1 LFYDDKKLGVLV
13 FAQVKKLFFVLWLCQ
28 MKALGILKIQAARAG
43 KTLGLLLALIFY
55 STNVLHATELRL
67 LIAHWPPNNFLD
79 EKGEP
84 TGLSVTVVEAIKDR
98 LGIDT
103 AIELVPW
110 ARGYEIA
117 KTKPNVFL
125 FAAGK
130 NDERLKMGFKFIGPV
145 TTANNILVA
154 KKGSHHSFES
164 LEDARDSKISVAG
177 VRGSWQAK
185 MLKSTGIDVVE
196 TDNHTMAARM
206 LMADRID
213 AWIIS
218 TFQAGH
224 ILTELGFPVDAT
236 ETIYTIS
243 QSQGHIMVSKGTD
256 PETIKKW
263 KQAFDEVA
271 RSDLIKEAA
280 RNWSRKLGT
289 NLTFDPKSGFIAEK
303 DKLQDGGS

>member
-1 LFYDDKKLGVLV
+1 MNV
-13 FAQVKKLFFVLWLCQ
+13 
-28 MKALGILKIQAARAG
+28 LGILNRRVLRAG
-43 KTLGLLLALIFY
+43 TTLGLLVALFFY
-55 STNVLHATELRL
+55 ATNTLHATELRL

-110 ARGYEIA
+110 ARGFEIA
-117 KTKPNVFL
+117 KTRPNVFL

-130 NDERLKMGFKFIGPV
+130 NDDRLNMGFKFIGPV

-154 KKGSHHSFES
+154 KKGPEYSLKS
-164 LEDARDSKISVAG
+164 LEDVRKSNVSVAG

-185 MLKSTGIDVVE
+185 MLKSSGIDVVE

-213 AWIIS
+213 AWVIS
-218 TFQAGH
+218 TLQAGH
-224 ILTELGFPVDAT
+224 ILTALGFPVDST

-243 QSQGHIMVSKGTD
+243 QSQGHIMVSNGTD
-256 PETIKKW
+256 PEVIEKW
-263 KQAFDEVA
+263 EHAFNDVA
-271 RSDLIKEAA
+271 QSDLIQEAA
-280 RNWSRKLGT
+280 KNWSRKLGT
-289 NLTFDPKSGFIAEK
+289 NLTFDPKSGFIAEQ
-303 DKLQDGGS
+303 DKLQRGGS